1 MSKFNWGCRPA
12 GLPVAVLA
20 VHGTDDVIIPYAG
33 GPKFN
38 SPIFVMYSEPG
49 SNEVWA
55 THNGCT
61 GGVAATNVSAN
72 YSNKGVQ
79 ATGVSTHHVYGGCH
93 ATAPVEC
100 IKRMALGMS
109 APRRSAVPRS
119 SRWWSRSSRGW
130 SAPCAPQQVEQ
141 VAADI

>member
-1 MSKFNWGCRPA
+1 M
-12 GLPVAVLA
+12 LA

-38 SPIFVMYSEPG
+38 SPIFVMIMYSEPG

-93 ATAPVEC
+93 ATAPVEWYQTHGAGHVGTE
-100 IKRMALGMS
+100 ALGG
-109 APRRSAVPRS
+109 ALVVEVVVTFFEGVER
-119 SRWWSRSSRGW
+119 
-130 SAPCAPQQVEQ
+130 APCAPQQVEQ
-141 VAADI
+141 AATDI